1 MGAESRYGLKFGYMD
16 HGPRNLIT
24 DVPGVR
30 VGHVTL
36 HDGEVHTGVTAIIP
50 HTGDVFHEKC
60 LAGAHVINGFGKSI
74 GLVQVQELGT
84 LETPILLTNTLSVG
98 TVSTALVEYM
108 LERNDDIGLDTGTV
122 NSLVMEC
129 NDARL
134 SDIRGLHI
142 TKEHARAALAA
153 ASETFAEGDVGAG
166 AGMVCY
172 SLKGGIGSASR
183 LCHLY
188 GETYTVGALVMTNFG
203 TLRDLKVAGDSVGER
218 LFWQE
223 QSELKDKGSI
233 IVIIATDIPL
243 SARLG
248 GEPWSQD
255 PDFAKIT
262 PRQILS
268 HSSGLPDWHSRPM
281 PMLFAPGTAYSYSG
295 QGYYLLQHLAEKITG
310 QSLPEL
316 FAGHAFTPFQMH
328 RSAVLWTPGVGSAI
342 SPGFDAE
349 GNPCRV
355 RDCVDLTGNAP
366 EPNAAW
372 SLYSNAADYARFIS
386 SLLCS
391 RGGLREDT
399 YHQMG
404 SVQSIADDDIAWG
417 LGVGLIRK
425 EPSVRWHWG
434 DNDGFK
440 SLALWDQQTGDGLVV
455 TTNSDNGLS
464 LCYDLAAELTDADFL
479 AAMAAIIET
488 AE

>member
-1 MGAESRYGLKFGYMD
+1 MGVESRYGLKFGYMD

-30 VGHVTL
+30 VGQVTL

-108 LERNDDIGLDTGTV
+108 LERNDDIGLDAGTV

-134 SDIRGLHI
+134 SDIRGLHV

-183 LCHLY
+183 LCRLY

-233 IVIIATDIPL
+233 IVIIATDVPL
-243 SARLG
+243 SARQLERVAKRAQSGIARTG
-248 GEPWSQD
+248 G
-255 PDFAKIT
+255 I
-262 PRQILS
+262 
-268 HSSGLPDWHSRPM
+268 SGN
-281 PMLFAPGTAYSYSG
+281 GSG
-295 QGYYLLQHLAEKITG
+295 EIAL
-310 QSLPEL
+310 
-316 FAGHAFTPFQMH
+316 AFT
-328 RSAVLWTPGVGSAI
+328 
-342 SPGFDAE
+342 
-349 GNPCRV
+349 
-355 RDCVDLTGNAP
+355 TGNKLAHYSSDRL
-366 EPNAAW
+366 ESIRLVYEEDIDEVFRAAIE
-372 SLYSNAADYARFIS
+372 SVDEAIIS
-386 SLLCS
+386 SMLHAKAVTG
-391 RGGLREDT
+391 RAGNH
-399 YHQMG
+399 Y
-404 SVQSIADDDIAWG
+404 
-417 LGVGLIRK
+417 
-425 EPSVRWHWG
+425 
-434 DNDGFK
+434 K
-440 SLALWDQQTGDGLVV
+440 SLA
-455 TTNSDNGLS
+455 
-464 LCYDLAAELTDADFL
+464 DLYMPEKKS
-479 AAMAAIIET
+479 E
-488 AE
+488 E

>member
-1 MGAESRYGLKFGYMD
+1 MSEVAAAVRLRRQRPEKPQRVPPGCSMGVESRYGLKFGYMD

-50 HTGDVFHEKC
+50 HAGDVFHEKC

-108 LERNDDIGLDTGTV
+108 LERNDDIGLDAGTV

-142 TKEHARAALAA
+142 TKEHARAALDAA
-153 ASETFAEGDVGAG
+153 ADTFAEGDVGAG

-183 LCHLY
+183 LCRLY

-233 IVIIATDIPL
+233 IVIIATDVPL
-243 SARLG
+243 SARQLERVAKRAQSGIARTG
-248 GEPWSQD
+248 G
-255 PDFAKIT
+255 I
-262 PRQILS
+262 
-268 HSSGLPDWHSRPM
+268 SGN
-281 PMLFAPGTAYSYSG
+281 GSG
-295 QGYYLLQHLAEKITG
+295 EIAL
-310 QSLPEL
+310 
-316 FAGHAFTPFQMH
+316 AFT
-328 RSAVLWTPGVGSAI
+328 
-342 SPGFDAE
+342 
-349 GNPCRV
+349 
-355 RDCVDLTGNAP
+355 TGNKLAHYSSDRL
-366 EPNAAW
+366 ESIRLVYEEDIDEVFRAAIE
-372 SLYSNAADYARFIS
+372 SVDEAIIS
-386 SLLCS
+386 SMLHAKAVTG
-391 RGGLREDT
+391 RAGNH
-399 YHQMG
+399 Y
-404 SVQSIADDDIAWG
+404 
-417 LGVGLIRK
+417 
-425 EPSVRWHWG
+425 
-434 DNDGFK
+434 K
-440 SLALWDQQTGDGLVV
+440 SLA
-455 TTNSDNGLS
+455 
-464 LCYDLAAELTDADFL
+464 DLYMTEKKS
-479 AAMAAIIET
+479 EK
-488 AE
+488 

>member
-1 MGAESRYGLKFGYMD
+1 MGVESRYGLKFGYMD

-108 LERNDDIGLDTGTV
+108 LERNDDIGLDAGTV

-134 SDIRGLHI
+134 SDIRGLHV

-203 TLRDLKVAGDSVGER
+203 TLRDLRVAGDPVGER

-233 IVIIATDIPL
+233 IVIIATDVPL
-243 SARLG
+243 SSRQLERVAKRAQSGIARTG
-248 GEPWSQD
+248 G
-255 PDFAKIT
+255 I
-262 PRQILS
+262 
-268 HSSGLPDWHSRPM
+268 SGN
-281 PMLFAPGTAYSYSG
+281 GSG
-295 QGYYLLQHLAEKITG
+295 EIAL
-310 QSLPEL
+310 
-316 FAGHAFTPFQMH
+316 AFT
-328 RSAVLWTPGVGSAI
+328 
-342 SPGFDAE
+342 
-349 GNPCRV
+349 
-355 RDCVDLTGNAP
+355 TGNKLAHYSSDRL
-366 EPNAAW
+366 ESIRLVYEEDIDEVFRAAIE
-372 SLYSNAADYARFIS
+372 SVDEAIIS
-386 SLLCS
+386 SMLHAKAVTGRGGVLCPGLHGASHCVCPMRAALS
-391 RGGLREDT
+391 RGGSHADPGRGCCFLRRLSRE
-399 YHQMG
+399 
-404 SVQSIADDDIAWG
+404 
-417 LGVGLIRK
+417 K
-425 EPSVRWHWG
+425 NVRG
-434 DNDGFK
+434 
-440 SLALWDQQTGDGLVV
+440 T
-455 TTNSDNGLS
+455 
-464 LCYDLAAELTDADFL
+464 LCIL
-479 AAMAAIIET
+479 
-488 AE
+488 

>member
-1 MGAESRYGLKFGYMD
+1 MGVESRYGLKFGYMD

-108 LERNDDIGLDTGTV
+108 LERNDDIGLDAGTV

-142 TKEHARAALAA
+142 TKEHARAALDAA
-153 ASETFAEGDVGAG
+153 ADTFAEGDVGAG

-183 LCHLY
+183 LCRLY

-218 LFWQE
+218 LFWLE
-223 QSELKDKGSI
+223 RVAKRAQSGIARTGGISGNGSGE
-233 IVIIATDIPL
+233 IAL
-243 SARLG
+243 
-248 GEPWSQD
+248 
-255 PDFAKIT
+255 
-262 PRQILS
+262 
-268 HSSGLPDWHSRPM
+268 
-281 PMLFAPGTAYSYSG
+281 
-295 QGYYLLQHLAEKITG
+295 
-310 QSLPEL
+310 
-316 FAGHAFTPFQMH
+316 AFT
-328 RSAVLWTPGVGSAI
+328 
-342 SPGFDAE
+342 
-349 GNPCRV
+349 
-355 RDCVDLTGNAP
+355 TGNKLAHYSSDRL
-366 EPNAAW
+366 ESIRLVYEEDIDEVFRAAIE
-372 SLYSNAADYARFIS
+372 SVDEAIIS
-386 SLLCS
+386 SMLHAKAVTG
-391 RGGLREDT
+391 RAGNH
-399 YHQMG
+399 Y
-404 SVQSIADDDIAWG
+404 
-417 LGVGLIRK
+417 
-425 EPSVRWHWG
+425 
-434 DNDGFK
+434 K
-440 SLALWDQQTGDGLVV
+440 SLA
-455 TTNSDNGLS
+455 
-464 LCYDLAAELTDADFL
+464 DLYMTEKKS
-479 AAMAAIIET
+479 EK
-488 AE
+488 

>member
-1 MGAESRYGLKFGYMD
+1 MGVESRYGLKFGYMD

-108 LERNDDIGLDTGTV
+108 LERNDDIGLDAGTV

-134 SDIRGLHI
+134 SDIRGLHV
-142 TKEHARAALAA
+142 
-153 ASETFAEGDVGAG
+153 TFAEGDVGAG

-183 LCHLY
+183 LCRLY

-243 SARLG
+243 SARQLERVAKRAQSGIARTG
-248 GEPWSQD
+248 G
-255 PDFAKIT
+255 I
-262 PRQILS
+262 
-268 HSSGLPDWHSRPM
+268 SGN
-281 PMLFAPGTAYSYSG
+281 GSG
-295 QGYYLLQHLAEKITG
+295 EIAL
-310 QSLPEL
+310 
-316 FAGHAFTPFQMH
+316 AFT
-328 RSAVLWTPGVGSAI
+328 
-342 SPGFDAE
+342 
-349 GNPCRV
+349 
-355 RDCVDLTGNAP
+355 TGNKLAHYSSDRL
-366 EPNAAW
+366 ESIRLVYEEDIDEVFRAAIE
-372 SLYSNAADYARFIS
+372 SVDEAIIS
-386 SLLCS
+386 SMLHAKAVTG
-391 RGGLREDT
+391 RAGNH
-399 YHQMG
+399 Y
-404 SVQSIADDDIAWG
+404 
-417 LGVGLIRK
+417 
-425 EPSVRWHWG
+425 
-434 DNDGFK
+434 K
-440 SLALWDQQTGDGLVV
+440 SLA
-455 TTNSDNGLS
+455 
-464 LCYDLAAELTDADFL
+464 DLYMTEKKS
-479 AAMAAIIET
+479 EK
-488 AE
+488 